1 MGKVGAFSAA
11 LSIGLVALVA
21 MPVVA
26 AAESPSMTSRW
37 EDTDL
42 DFEACRAR
50 MAVAVRQGGFTK
62 NVTVNPSSI
71 YAERGNYTA
80 LVRCLKDKGVVFF
93 AVAGPDTKT
102 AERYND
108 GIADKF

>member
-1 MGKVGAFSAA
+1 MRKVGAFTTA
-11 LSIGLVALVA
+11 LSLGFVGLLAI
-21 MPVVA
+21 PDVA
-26 AAESPSMTSRW
+26 AAASTSMTSRW
-37 EDTDL
+37 EETDL

-50 MAVAVRQGGFTK
+50 MAVVVRQGGFTK

-93 AVAGPDTKT
+93 VVAGPDTKT

-108 GIADKF
+108 LIADKF

>member
-1 MGKVGAFSAA
+1 MGKVRAFTTA
-11 LSIGLVALVA
+11 LSIGFVTLFA
-21 MPVVA
+21 MPHVA
-26 AAESPSMTSRW
+26 AAEAPSMTSRW

-50 MAVAVRQGGFTK
+50 MAVVVRQAGFTK
-62 NVTVNPSSI
+62 RVIVNPSSI